1 MTIQE
6 VFNQMTATEVAQ
18 FCKNVV
24 ACRNIEIFFLD
35 EREDFDT
42 WIASA
47 FVWAD
52 TPQGHDYWEAIACRK
67 IGKTIEVE
75 GIEYW
80 TLA

>member
-6 VFNQMTATEVAQ
+6 VFNQMTAVEVAQ
-18 FCKNVV
+18 FCKNVTET
-24 ACRNIEIFFLD
+24 RNIEWFFSED
-35 EREDFDT
+35 REDLQT

-47 FVWAD
+47 FVWKE
-52 TPQGHDYWEAIACRK
+52 TKQGHDYWEAIACRK